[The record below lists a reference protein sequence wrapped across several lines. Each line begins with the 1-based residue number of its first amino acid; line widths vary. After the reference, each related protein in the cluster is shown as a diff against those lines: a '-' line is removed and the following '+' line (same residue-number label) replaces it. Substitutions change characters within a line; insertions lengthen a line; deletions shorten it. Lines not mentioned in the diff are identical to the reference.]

1 MSLQQRIQSDLTEAM
16 KARDS
21 RRVSALRMVLAA
33 MKNAAIEQGKGPQ
46 GQLEDDSVE
55 AILASEV
62 KKRREAAEAFRDA
75 GREEQAAGEEAE
87 VDVYAAYLPEPLS
100 DEELESIVEGAIAEV
115 GATSPREM
123 GQVMKTV
130 MTQVGNRAE
139 GGRVS
144 ALVKD
149 KLTG

>member
-16 KARDS
+16 KARNS
-21 RRVSALRMVLAA
+21 RRVSALRMVIAA

-62 KKRREAAEAFRDA
+62 KKRREAAEAFRGA

-87 VDVYAAYLPEPLS
+87 AEIYATYLPEPLS
-100 DEELESIVEGAIAEV
+100 DEELKRIVDGAIAEV
-115 GATSPREM
+115 AATSPKEM

-130 MTQVGNRAE
+130 MAQVGNRAE
-139 GGRVS
+139 GARIS